1 MDVLETVLTK
11 LEAGDYKSALDVVA
25 NPDNEEAIKL
35 QSMELISLTA
45 NNLTDDNAENKP
57 ELYSATETLLNRV
70 AQKCSPPEVL
80 YELMEKIRVTTS
92 DDVFTSILKTIQV
105 AVLRLPAKRARCLEW
120 VLNTIIE
127 YLDKI
132 SLPAVLDKDVD
143 EKEEALLECEES
155 FRRNILSSS
164 RIINQPEPAKVLTA
178 TTGRYFGT
186 SSPLQ
191 RANESFD
198 DFRAREEKKEQEYA
212 KQQQQTGDAMGTSS
226 GTQTDTFSTTAHEQQ
241 SFDPE
246 VERTKEMI
254 LDAALAFVQSHGWS
268 KQAIASGAESIN
280 YPSVSHGLF
289 PRGGIE
295 LVHHFYKQC
304 NLKLI
309 DYLKQQTADGEKV
322 PNPSE
327 FARKAIEFRLRLL
340 EPYLKYWPQALGL
353 MALPPNAPHSL
364 ANVLTL
370 VDDICYYAGD
380 RSVDFNWYTRRI
392 GLACIYKTTELY
404 MLQDSSAGFAKTW
417 TFLERRMEEASLVHE
432 FLVKSEDATHHLQ
445 NAVGSAFTTVEFRKN
460 AHAWNELD
468 ANMDCLSFQARNI
481 LGLNFERR

>member
-1 MDVLETVLTK
+1 MFPRIISHFRQSPFNLGRNVLSSTR
-11 LEAGDYKSALDVVA
+11 
-25 NPDNEEAIKL
+25 AISQTDPVK
-35 QSMELISLTA
+35 IITA
-45 NNLTDDNAENKP
+45 NTG
-57 ELYSATETLLNRV
+57 
-70 AQKCSPPEVL
+70 
-80 YELMEKIRVTTS
+80 
-92 DDVFTSILKTIQV
+92 
-105 AVLRLPAKRARCLEW
+105 RC
-120 VLNTIIE
+120 
-127 YLDKI
+127 
-132 SLPAVLDKDVD
+132 
-143 EKEEALLECEES
+143 
-155 FRRNILSSS
+155 FGSS
-164 RIINQPEPAKVLTA
+164 R
-178 TTGRYFGT
+178 
-186 SSPLQ
+186 PLQ
-191 RANESFD
+191 RANDSFD
-198 DFRAREEKKEQEYA
+198 DFRAREERKEQEYA
-212 KQQQQTGDAMGTSS
+212 KQQQTSEATGTSS
-226 GTQTDTFSTTAHEQQ
+226 SSQTDHTAAHEQQ

-268 KQAIASGAESIN
+268 KQAIASGAESVN

-322 PNPSE
+322 ANPSE

-404 MLQDSSAGFAKTW
+404 MLQDSSAEFEKTW

-445 NAVGSAFTTVEFRKN
+445 NAVGSAFTT
-460 AHAWNELD
+460 
-468 ANMDCLSFQARNI
+468 ARNI

>member
-1 MDVLETVLTK
+1 MFPRAITHIRHSSYSLGRNVLTNSRTVA
-11 LEAGDYKSALDVVA
+11 ETAPTKSVI
-25 NPDNEEAIKL
+25 AIPKRL
-35 QSMELISLTA
+35 FGISG
-45 NNLTDDNAENKP
+45 
-57 ELYSATETLLNRV
+57 
-70 AQKCSPPEVL
+70 VL
-80 YELMEKIRVTTS
+80 
-92 DDVFTSILKTIQV
+92 
-105 AVLRLPAKRARCLEW
+105 A
-120 VLNTIIE
+120 
-127 YLDKI
+127 
-132 SLPAVLDKDVD
+132 
-143 EKEEALLECEES
+143 
-155 FRRNILSSS
+155 
-164 RIINQPEPAKVLTA
+164 
-178 TTGRYFGT
+178 
-186 SSPLQ
+186 

-212 KQQQQTGDAMGTSS
+212 KQQQQQQATGAPGTSFS
-226 GTQTDTFSTTAHEQQ
+226 SHADTFSSASSEQPTP
-241 SFDPE
+241 DPD
-246 VERTKEMI
+246 VERAKEMI

-268 KQAIASGAESIN
+268 KQAIAKGAETVN

-309 DYLKQQTADGEKV
+309 DYLKQETAEVERV

-404 MLQDSSAGFAKTW
+404 MLQDSSAGFEKTW
-417 TFLERRMEEASLVHE
+417 KFLERRMEEASLVHD
-432 FLVKSEDATHHLQ
+432 FLVKSEDATHQLQ
-445 NAVGSAFTTVEFRKN
+445 NAVGSAFTT
-460 AHAWNELD
+460 
-468 ANMDCLSFQARNI
+468 
-481 LGLNFERR
+481 